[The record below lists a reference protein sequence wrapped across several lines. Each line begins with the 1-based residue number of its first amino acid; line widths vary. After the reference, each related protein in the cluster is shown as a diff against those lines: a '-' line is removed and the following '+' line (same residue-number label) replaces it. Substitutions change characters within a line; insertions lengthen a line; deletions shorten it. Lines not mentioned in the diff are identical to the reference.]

1 MTANCIIFQ
10 PQPSCRGGPS
20 PLPGV
25 PQSLCQRRQP
35 RAGLPALQGIRDL
48 AGEHLRIRRP
58 SPIPSQR
65 RSRVKSIMAP
75 VIDLPPA
82 ETLRPDQAIGELG
95 KLAWDE
101 VIGIG
106 VTSEGE
112 FEVINSA
119 MTAERA
125 LWLIEWAKRWA
136 MGLEIDE

>member
-1 MTANCIIFQ
+1 
-10 PQPSCRGGPS
+10 
-20 PLPGV
+20 
-25 PQSLCQRRQP
+25 
-35 RAGLPALQGIRDL
+35 LQGIGDL
-48 AGEHLRIRRP
+48 AGRAQRIPLSRIEPERRCG
-58 SPIPSQR
+58 
-65 RSRVKSIMAP
+65 VKTPMAAI
-75 VIDLPPA
+75 VDFPPA

-106 VTSEGE
+106 VTAAGE

-125 LWLIEWAKRWA
+125 LWLIEWARRWA